1 MFCLL
6 HDRFVFVYFSYM
18 LHEVSYKT
26 FSLLSAMGRSRPS
39 VSLVLMDHG
48 SVVPQGSTTLE
59 ALRINT

>member
-6 HDRFVFVYFSYM
+6 YDRFVFVYVSYM
-18 LHEVSYKT
+18 LT

-59 ALRINT
+59 AVGFNT

>member
-1 MFCLL
+1 
-6 HDRFVFVYFSYM
+6 M

-59 ALRINT
+59 ALRINTW